1 MNHLIQSCREFPCPG
16 HLPVLHAV
24 CGPQIEHSPSFS
36 MAIGANLGVGH
47 LQGTLGFQTWQR
59 IPLPAHKLHFW
70 VLVALLCLGPE
81 QLNQGKDAQLPV
93 DPFPRLVCIFTH
105 S

>member
-47 LQGTLGFQTWQR
+47 LQGTL
-59 IPLPAHKLHFW
+59 AHELHFW

-93 DPFPRLVCIFTH
+93 DPFPWLACIFTH